1 MAFTGHFEDRIL
13 TVVKNT
19 FVELEHGHKAVQDFY
34 EYRGIFK
41 TRARSDSPKR
51 DRSYIDDVDSVEEK
65 PDLCEVLGDT
75 ETASGDSSPSEVSS
89 GNDLMSQESFTA
101 EEPEQDQY
109 TQQACPGIQKRTP
122 LRTPLKSKSSPFVP
136 MFQWSCIVAPF
147 LQGCETDETFSHG
160 ATDEFAEVAMQNGEA
175 TVWGSGGEKKQ
186 DLDDASVIGWT
197 SGYAVQPWY
206 SSDASCS
213 SPLSSTSKKYQK
225 TTASE
230 HVLPESEEDYTTVM
244 FRNLPNDYSQK
255 MLLALLD
262 SEGFEGLYD
271 FVYLP
276 FDFKRYAGLGYAFV
290 NMISADAAK
299 KVKTKLQGFR
309 KWNLPSKKI
318 LEVCYSKPLQ
328 GLAANIERYR
338 NSPVMHS
345 DVPEEFKPALFQKK
359 RRIPFP
365 APTVSL
371 RPPSAA

>member
-1 MAFTGHFEDRIL
+1 M
-13 TVVKNT
+13 
-19 FVELEHGHKAVQDFY
+19 
-34 EYRGIFK
+34 
-41 TRARSDSPKR
+41 
-51 DRSYIDDVDSVEEK
+51 DSVAEK
-65 PDLCEVLGDT
+65 LDDCEVFEET

-109 TQQACPGIQKRTP
+109 PQQACPGIQKRTP
-122 LRTPLKSKSSPFVP
+122 LRTALKSKSSPFVP
-136 MFQWSCIVAPF
+136 MFQWSCVVAPF
-147 LQGCETDETFSHG
+147 LQGCEPDEAYAHG
-160 ATDEFAEVAMQNGEA
+160 AGDEFAEQQVSAGYAMQ
-175 TVWGSGGEKKQ
+175 S
-186 DLDDASVIGWT
+186 
-197 SGYAVQPWY
+197 WY
-206 SSDASCS
+206 SPDASCS
-213 SPLSSTSKKYQK
+213 SPLSSTGKKFQK
-225 TTASE
+225 ATASE

-262 SEGFEGLYD
+262 SEGFHGLYD

-290 NMISADAAK
+290 NMVSPDAAK

-318 LEVCYSKPLQ
+318 LEVCYSNPLQ

-345 DVPEEFKPALFQKK
+345 DVPEEFKPALFKNK

-371 RPPSAA
+371 RSPSAS